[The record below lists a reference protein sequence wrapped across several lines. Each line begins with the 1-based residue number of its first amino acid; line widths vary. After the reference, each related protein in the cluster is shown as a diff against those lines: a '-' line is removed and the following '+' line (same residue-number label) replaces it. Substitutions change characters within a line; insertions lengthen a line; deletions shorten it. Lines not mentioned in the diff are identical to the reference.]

1 MRRALVIEIEACD
14 ALLGLLRVHA
24 AAEVHRWPS
33 HLSGGLA
40 LAVDEEMERLEPIV
54 RELGTAYQCLED
66 HAVALIDR
74 TPQSRFSDVDGAF
87 HLVACPISIDI
98 DLDPLRIAL
107 ERGDQPTRDG
117 AVEIATALR
126 TVVASLARS
135 ELLVYHKLVLAGA
148 EQPSDRIL
156 RFVDAYLAT
165 AWAGVS
171 APEPALPSMLP
182 VAIGY
187 EPHPSLA
194 EAPAPGRLA
203 AESTEVFRLD
213 IDPSALEDA

>member
-1 MRRALVIEIEACD
+1 MRRALEIEIEACD

-40 LAVDEEMERLEPIV
+40 LAVDDEMERLEPIV
-54 RELGTAYQCLED
+54 RELGVSYQCLED
-66 HAVALIDR
+66 HAVATIDR

-87 HLVACPISIDI
+87 HLVACPITIDI

-107 ERGDQPTRDG
+107 DRGDRPTRDG
-117 AVEIATALR
+117 AIEVANALR

-135 ELLVYHKLVLAGA
+135 ELLVYHKLLLAGA
-148 EQPSDRIL
+148 EQSADRVL
-156 RFVDAYLAT
+156 RFVDAFLAEAWT
-165 AWAGVS
+165 AAP

-194 EAPAPGRLA
+194 EIPAAGLRA

-213 IDPSALEDA
+213 LDPSSLEDA